1 MGAHESGMIGEDPRG
16 IPSNLMPYLMKV
28 ALGDYPELSV
38 FGGDYPTFDGT
49 GVRDYIHVL
58 DLIDGH
64 LKALNAIKDNQGVN
78 VWNLGSGSGY
88 SVLQIINSV
97 QNITSKSINYKIV
110 DRRPG
115 DVELGWEPKK
125 SLDEM
130 ISDSWNW
137 NIKNP
142 LGFSIK

>member
-1 MGAHESGMIGEDPRG
+1 
-16 IPSNLMPYLMKV
+16 MKV

-115 DVELGWEPKK
+115 DVAECWADISKAKNELGWEPKK